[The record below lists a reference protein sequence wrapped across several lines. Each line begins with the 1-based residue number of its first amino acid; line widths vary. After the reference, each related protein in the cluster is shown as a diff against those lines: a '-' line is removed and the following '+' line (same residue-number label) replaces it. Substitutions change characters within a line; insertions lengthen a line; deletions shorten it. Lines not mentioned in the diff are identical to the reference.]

1 MSPGTAEPEYFM
13 IVWTEKSAAYIN
25 GRVVI
30 SSENIEVKR
39 HTGLDVQAGYSS
51 CDSIAVSFSC
61 V

>member
-1 MSPGTAEPEYFM
+1 MSPRTAEPEYFM
-13 IVWTEKSAAYIN
+13 IVWTEKLTAYIN

-30 SSENIEVKR
+30 SSEDIEVR
-39 HTGLDVQAGYSS
+39 PHTGLDVQAGNSS